1 MKFGERNDQR
11 GVFFFFVL
19 TLEICKSKLY
29 LVLKKIVVPN
39 TPTQSI
45 KIKFLRV
52 NTIYSIHNHL
62 CQHNTWWVEL

>member
-1 MKFGERNDQR
+1 MIKEEFFF
-11 GVFFFFVL
+11 FFFFVL

-52 NTIYSIHNHL
+52 NTIYFIHNQL
-62 CQHNTWWVEL
+62 YQHNTWLVEL